1 MLRHRVSHG
10 RIKLGQTLSALQLFP
25 LTLHNQMSHG
35 TPEVSPT
42 SAMQVNEQMWVE
54 KKRTGQGRRKTPLSL
69 TLVLA
74 FLIPPFTLCQ
84 IISRLFTHGAHR
96 TLPNVCLKSLPI
108 FQQTISTLIAAV
120 LQRDARHANDVP
132 SIKVCLWGSA

>member
-1 MLRHRVSHG
+1 M
-10 RIKLGQTLSALQLFP
+10 
-25 LTLHNQMSHG
+25 LHNQMSHG

-54 KKRTGQGRRKTPLSL
+54 KERTGQGRRKTPLPLSL

-74 FLIPPFTLCQ
+74 CLIPPFTLRQ

-96 TLPNVCLKSLPI
+96 TIANVCLKSSPI
-108 FQQTISTLIAAV
+108 FQQTISALIAAV
-120 LQRDARHANDVP
+120 LHDMLMMFHR
-132 SIKVCLWGSA
+132 